1 MNKLLLILFV
11 TSFVGCDAQ
20 SKTGQNRKAVDIE
33 RLRLKNYAF
42 CMCLNRT
49 YPKID
54 SITNDGSPAGYF
66 ELSAYGIPAFEVID
80 SLAVAYSRKPYKS
93 KYNRNL
99 GMMKCLDF
107 YNSKEL
113 ESAIVELDSVLDY
126 KRIK

>member
-1 MNKLLLILFV
+1 MNKLLFILFV
-11 TSFVGCDAQ
+11 TSFIGCDAQ
-20 SKTGQNRKAVDIE
+20 SKTDQNQKAISNE

-66 ELSAYGIPAFEVID
+66 ELSAYGIPAFEVLD
-80 SLAVAYSRKPYKS
+80 SLALVYSKKSYKS

-113 ESAIVELDSVLDY
+113 ESTIVELDSVLDY